1 MKISVDLTLT
11 PLSNEYETIIK
22 SFIKKIRRSG
32 LTIKENPLSTHIYGD
47 YDLVMGFLNTEIFE
61 TFKQCDSV
69 VMNMKIFKSDRSNYV
84 PTF

>member
-61 TFKQCDSV
+61 TYTEGIIIYS
-69 VMNMKIFKSDRSNYV
+69 
-84 PTF
+84 